1 MHMPHGRDVRDMIR
15 CLSMLFPHRVV
26 FMLSAMAAATLTHTL
41 DSLGVSYKAASLAW
55 PTNEVT
61 KTGALLAVAALG
73 SFTTLAQAARVVSA
87 AWQLACCG
95 SLHA

>member
-1 MHMPHGRDVRDMIR
+1 M
-15 CLSMLFPHRVV
+15 LSACRVV

-41 DSLGVSYKAASLAW
+41 DSLGVSHKGASLAW
-55 PTNEVT
+55 PTNEVA

-87 AWQLACCG
+87 ALQAACCD
-95 SLHA
+95 SSHA